1 MNNLIYVTDGF
12 LDEFKTNFEEK
23 YLQLYKSGDV
33 DKIKKIF
40 QNPENILKS
49 EKKFTFKPL
58 KLESQ
63 NPDSTIENIKTIRK
77 SLGNLNP
84 TEAENEKLWVALEN
98 TYYLEYHLDQLNL
111 INSKNINKSIKGRT
125 IFTESRKRSLMMN
138 NLGILWWIGYYTIDS
153 DSSDPFYYTRYF
165 VEEPYRGHALA
176 YMSSNIV
183 SNKEIVLG
191 TLQAIKQLVDNNK
204 LIRNRYSFTNANKIL
219 NQIGGV
225 RIIDTL
231 SREEVKEIILDNLLE
246 TNKIRIPQTN

>member
-1 MNNLIYVTDGF
+1 
-12 LDEFKTNFEEK
+12 
-23 YLQLYKSGDV
+23 
-33 DKIKKIF
+33 
-40 QNPENILKS
+40 
-49 EKKFTFKPL
+49 FTFKPL

-125 IFTESRKRSLMMN
+125 IFTESCKLSLMMKY
-138 NLGILWWIGYYTIDS
+138 LSILWWIGYYTIDS

-165 VEEPYRGHALA
+165 VEGSYRGHALA

-183 SNKEIVLG
+183 SNKEILLG
-191 TLQAIKQLVDNNK
+191 TLKAIKQLVDNNK